1 MQRIDSVRVMGDAF
15 AISKVDSLNLKDEF
29 NQVKGKIMTI
39 YFQEGQLKEA
49 RVKGNAQAITYADNQ
64 DEKTKKVDR
73 IGIAYSTCG
82 EIITEFEEKK
92 VQTITCNI
100 GALTDLYP
108 MSKVAKA
115 KRFFPDFNWNT
126 KDRLQ
131 RWRDIFL
138 DTPNYPEKQYTSD
151 NTLYDAAQGII
162 KSKEDAEKA
171 KEPKRVK
178 KE

>member
-1 MQRIDSVRVMGDAF
+1 
-15 AISKVDSLNLKDEF
+15 
-29 NQVKGKIMTI
+29 
-39 YFQEGQLKEA
+39 
-49 RVKGNAQAITYADNQ
+49 
-64 DEKTKKVDR
+64 
-73 IGIAYSTCG
+73 
-82 EIITEFEEKK
+82 
-92 VQTITCNI
+92 
-100 GALTDLYP
+100 

-178 KE
+178 KNNLNYEVQS